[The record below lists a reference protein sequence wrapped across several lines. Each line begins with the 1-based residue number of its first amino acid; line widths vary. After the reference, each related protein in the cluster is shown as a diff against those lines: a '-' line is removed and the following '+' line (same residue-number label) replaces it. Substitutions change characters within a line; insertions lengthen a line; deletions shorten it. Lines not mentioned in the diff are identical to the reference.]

1 MKEKVKNIII
11 IVLIIVCI
19 FAYKQIDEEE
29 NIEIA
34 MQSSI
39 VFFINENLLKINF
52 LIDTIYIMCYD

>member
-34 MQSSI
+34 MQLSI
-39 VFFINENLLKINF
+39 VFFINENLL
-52 LIDTIYIMCYD
+52 